1 MKKKQDKERETVGEY
16 FKTEDIAS
24 ILEMLE

>member
-1 MKKKQDKERETVGEY
+1 MKKKQHKERETVGEY